1 MCLQR
6 QTVVYLTRACS
17 PVVLL
22 LAFALALQIMK
33 IVSTL
38 VSKPASFET
47 SWTLYVCTH
56 TNVYSNTH
64 MHTHTLSLFQTHT
77 HTYTRSRALIRTHT
91 CTRTRTPSRTHHF
104 LCAGLETLTKHPARP
119 KLLRQRDLG
128 RGGGGHGEFTTSL
141 IREKQRSDSIVSLES
156 LELLPVFPRRE
167 TDSRSCSPRRFSSG
181 LDRVLQFVLQC
192 MLQRVL
198 HVCSS
203 VWEQ

>member
-1 MCLQR
+1 VHTYKRIFKHTHAYTHSLSLSN
-6 QTVVYLTRACS
+6 TYAHIHALTR
-17 PVVLL
+17 
-22 LAFALALQIMK
+22 
-33 IVSTL
+33 
-38 VSKPASFET
+38 
-47 SWTLYVCTH
+47 TH
-56 TNVYSNTH
+56 THTH
-64 MHTHTLSLFQTHT
+64 MHTHTHT
-77 HTYTRSRALIRTHT
+77 LPHAPFSMRRAGNSNKTPCAPKITATTRS
-91 CTRTRTPSRTHHF
+91 
-104 LCAGLETLTKHPARP
+104 GK
-119 KLLRQRDLG
+119 
-128 RGGGGHGEFTTSL
+128 GGGGHGEFTTSL